1 MLAAMVL
8 LGACA
13 EADEQQKAQGGKAVT
28 IQLTAS
34 VATETLSPGDA
45 TAWSREAWKELTSR
59 RATRGLYETA
69 IANGEKVYVWADKGT
84 AGTYAF
90 LKAWTLTSDGSGGL
104 TGSTKYYPSDGDG
117 LTFRAVHGNF
127 STAPTEGT
135 AIGTLTHT
143 VLADQSATGNY
154 EKSDLMYGE
163 GTGSWESAGIVNFI
177 HKLSKIEVNL
187 TAGIG
192 LIPSDVTNVTVKVR
206 NVKPSITINPSTGA
220 LGSAS
225 GTATTITARHT
236 GNGVFE
242 AVIPPQAAP
251 SGVLTITM
259 GNVTVT
265 VPNTVTTFAENA
277 KYIYNVKCDNKD
289 KHLNPLWY
297 VAENNVKSYNSS
309 TKVVTL
315 ETNPAAAGSAY
326 CYSWSDAIAYF
337 ANYGSSYDS
346 YWGGD
351 ITDGTTG
358 FKYHIPVQKEW
369 FSVLPSNAN
378 VFNNI
383 SSSYQPSGG
392 LVSSAQTCIFGYN
405 DETKTGVDDWSYW
418 STYTASSKVRYA
430 LRYLGTPYCSA
441 WKYELSGSVLTVTAK
456 LIDYLDKNDASLGT
470 KFAAYMNDASFWTT
484 LNEDEGALKRQFYA
498 VGYRNNSSNGGTGT
512 ADYDIGTYGH
522 YWTATE
528 TSFESARQL
537 YFHSGGLHVHIMDK
551 KWGCSIR
558 LFRNEGLA
566 EARVRPKLPIEY
578 IAPYNMQTATSM
590 ATDNLKSHSMYFCW
604 NTSKAG
610 SNGVGTPSDW
620 SKAKANIQAM
630 IKGTAVAGYHLPS
643 KAEWCSVVAPY
654 NGSSQDS
661 DIGGGDGVRI
671 KYKNGQHTGLTERV
685 AWGVTNNNGTYTYDV
700 DQVFYNDYN
709 CPNDAAHT
717 YIGYGLRFKPTASTY
732 GQYTCAYRYEYKSAD
747 ASVGGGASL
756 TIQVKYVGTNTS
768 ITISTISNESWWTS
782 PDFTVVLP
790 ACGYSPYSNGSDQAP
805 GWSSATSPAN
815 GYYWSATARDAS
827 YVRDMDFNQSAVD
840 GSDWREPGRGFSVR
854 LFKDR

>member
-1 MLAAMVL
+1 MMVAMGL

-13 EADEQQKAQGGKAVT
+13 EADEQQKAQVGEPVT
-28 IQLTAS
+28 IQLTAN
-34 VATETLSPGDA
+34 VASETLTMGNPSAWTRDA
-45 TAWSREAWKELTSR
+45 WDAYQSRAK
-59 RATRGLYETA
+59 TRGIQETNL
-69 IANGEKVYVWADKGT
+69 ANGQTVYLWADKGT

-90 LKAWTLTSDGSGGL
+90 LQAWNLTSDGSGGL
-104 TGSTKYYPSDGDG
+104 SGTTKYYPTDGDG

-143 VLADQSATGNY
+143 VLDDQSATGNY
-154 EKSDLMYGE
+154 EKSDLMDGE
-163 GTGSWESAGIVNFI
+163 GTGSWESAGIVNFV

-187 TAGIG
+187 TPGIG
-192 LIPSDVTNVTVKVR
+192 LIPSDMTDATVQIHG
-206 NVKPSITINPSTGA
+206 VKPTVSINAQTGD

-225 GTATTITARHT
+225 GTAVTITARHT
-236 GNGVFE
+236 GNGCFE
-242 AVIPPQAAP
+242 AVIPPQTAS
-251 SGVLTITM
+251 SGML
-259 GNVTVT
+259 TVT
-265 VPNTVTTFAENA
+265 IGDVTATIPNAVATFASNS
-277 KYIYNVKCDNKD
+277 KYVYNVKCTNKD

-297 VAENNVKSYNSS
+297 VAENNVKSYNAS

-315 ETNPAAAGSAY
+315 ETSPTAT
-326 CYSWSDAIAYF
+326 
-337 ANYGSSYDS
+337 GSSYCYRWHDAMDNFGYQSSS
-346 YWGGD
+346 YDTYWIGD

-358 FKYHIPVQKEW
+358 FKYHIPIQKEW
-369 FSVLPSNAN
+369 FSVLPSTLN
-378 VFNNI
+378 VFNN
-383 SSSYQPSGG
+383 SSFQPSGG
-392 LVSSAQTCIFGYN
+392 LVSSAAACIFGYS
-405 DETKTGVDDWSYW
+405 DDTKTGVDDWSYW
-418 STYTASSKVRYA
+418 STYTTANVRYA

-441 WKYELSGSVLTVTAK
+441 WKYEFNGSVLTVTAK
-456 LIDYLDKNDASLGT
+456 LIDYLDKDDATLGT
-470 KFAAYMNDASFWTT
+470 KLSTYMNDASFWTS
-484 LNEDEGALKRQFYA
+484 LNENEGAMKRQFYA
-498 VGYRNNSSNGGTGT
+498 VGYRYNSNNGGTGT
-512 ADYDIGTYGH
+512 ADGSLGTFGH
-522 YWTATE
+522 YWSATE
-528 TSFESARQL
+528 TSADNAPNLDFNNGYL
-537 YFHSGGLHVHIMDK
+537 YLYGITK
-551 KWGCSIR
+551 KWGFSVR
-558 LFRNEGLA
+558 LFRNEGPA

-590 ATDNLKSHSMYFCW
+590 ATDNLKSHSGYFCW
-604 NTSKAG
+604 NTSKASSG
-610 SNGVGTPSDW
+610 GVGTPSDW

-654 NGSSQDS
+654 YGSSNDS
-661 DIGGGDGVRI
+661 DMSGGDGVRI
-671 KYKNGQHTGLTERV
+671 TYKNGQHTGLTERV

-790 ACGYSPYSNGSDQAP
+790 ACGNSPNSNGSDQAA
-805 GWSSATSPAN
+805 GWSSASNTAT

-827 YVRDMDFNQSAVD
+827 YVRLMSFGTNVA
-840 GSDWREPGRGFSVR
+840 GNNMHLPGHGFSVR
-854 LFKDR
+854 LFKDK